1 MLVSKWVPY
10 DAMLLQNALP
20 DVLCV
25 VQVALEGAVSKKA
38 ALNSLA
44 QGNLPQASPFP
55 LLVCVFQSDVS
66 QHQHSSPAFLLPLCS
81 GSLPTC
87 VTLNSCWCPLWLLSA
102 HILAPFI
109 TMCQSSL
116 AACKLRLTCSTESK
130 RSAARCHRAPSG
142 CRHKQAS

>member
-44 QGNLPQASPFP
+44 QGNLY
-55 LLVCVFQSDVS
+55 VFSNQTFRNTSTPV
-66 QHQHSSPAFLLPLCS
+66 
-81 GSLPTC
+81 
-87 VTLNSCWCPLWLLSA
+87 LLSYCLYA
-102 HILAPFI
+102 
-109 TMCQSSL
+109 L
-116 AACKLRLTCSTESK
+116 AACQLVS
-130 RSAARCHRAPSG
+130 P
-142 CRHKQAS
+142 

>member
-44 QGNLPQASPFP
+44 QGNLPQVSPVLF
-55 LLVCVFQSDVS
+55 LY
-66 QHQHSSPAFLLPLCS
+66 LLP
-81 GSLPTC
+81 
-87 VTLNSCWCPLWLLSA
+87 
-102 HILAPFI
+102 I
-109 TMCQSSL
+109 
-116 AACKLRLTCSTESK
+116 
-130 RSAARCHRAPSG
+130 
-142 CRHKQAS
+142 RHF